1 MIVLIGLAGG
11 LGAAT
16 RFIADGEIRRRWS
29 TTFPWATATINV
41 SGSLLLGFLAGVVLF
56 HRAPEDLQ
64 LIAGVG
70 FCGGYTT
77 FSTAMVETVRL
88 AQLGRLRHALA
99 NALLPLTVSALAAGV
114 GLALA
119 FLG

>member
-1 MIVLIGLAGG
+1 MLIALAGG

-16 RFIADGEIRRRWS
+16 RFVVDGEIRRRFS

-41 SGSLLLGFLAGVVLF
+41 TGSLLLGLLAGVVLF
-56 HRAPEDLQ
+56 HGAPEDLR

-77 FSTAMVETVRL
+77 FSTATVETVRL
-88 AQLGRLRHALA
+88 AQQDRYGHALA
-99 NALLPLTVSALAAGV
+99 NALLPLAVSVLAAGA

-119 FLG
+119 SAT

>member
-1 MIVLIGLAGG
+1 MIVLIALAGG

-16 RFIADGEIRRRWS
+16 RFVVDGEIRRRFS
-29 TTFPWATATINV
+29 STFPWATVTINV
-41 SGSLLLGFLAGVVLF
+41 TGSLLLGVLAGVVLF
-56 HRAPEDLQ
+56 HGSPDDLR

-77 FSTAMVETVRL
+77 FSTATVETVRL
-88 AQLGRLRHALA
+88 AQQGHPWHALLNSLA
-99 NALLPLTVSALAAGV
+99 PLAVYVLAAGG

-119 FLG
+119 SLG

>member
-1 MIVLIGLAGG
+1 MIVLIALAGG

-16 RFIADGEIRRRWS
+16 RFVVDGEIRRRFS
-29 TTFPWATATINV
+29 TAFPWATGTINV
-41 SGSLLLGFLAGVVLF
+41 SGSLLLGLLAGVALF
-56 HRAPEDLQ
+56 HGAPDDLR

-77 FSTAMVETVRL
+77 FSTATLETVQL
-88 AQLGRLRHALA
+88 AQQGRLGHALA
-99 NALLPLTVSALAAGV
+99 NALLPLAVSVLAAGA

-119 FLG
+119 FAG